1 MYYPYLRGRQFEL
14 IALREFALNHGDNNN
29 VIPIIEP
36 VRQTFNSM
44 RLAIPKLIEGN
55 IKFALILNP
64 QVGEIKEHKTH
75 LITEELKEEL
85 ADKSKWIPSFVVTNN
100 SNKVKL
106 LIDEFNFEDIMLI
119 CSDRTDS
126 STSDFEDLVF
136 MKQVKYIVSNENRT
150 LKRKLSGKGKEL
162 IRLDDNFNAQKRNS
176 DYLPLSEE
184 KFSEEHLFYKE
195 DGYNGFSD
203 YTVLVSDFI
212 EGGRTPYAVAIHL
225 SYKKDNDEVWV
236 RHFTSISNDDDAN
249 IQGKF
254 AEAVEKTVIF
264 LDEKNIVNEATD
276 ELRKYYTE
284 KKYPGLGMVK
294 KLSIKNHIELI
305 NGIINPVDK
314 L

>member
-14 IALREFALNHGDNNN
+14 IALREFALNHGDYNT

-36 VRQTFNSM
+36 VRKTFNSM

-55 IKFALILNP
+55 VKFALILNP
-64 QVGEIKEHKTH
+64 LVGEIKENKVDT
-75 LITEELKEEL
+75 ITKELKEEL
-85 ADKSKWIPSFVVTNN
+85 TDKSKWIPSFIITDN
-100 SNKVKL
+100 SSEVKS
-106 LIDEFNFEDIMLI
+106 LIDEFEYQDIMLI

-136 MKQVKYIVSNENRT
+136 MNQVKFVVSKENRT

-162 IRLDDNFNAQKRNS
+162 IRLDDNFKAQKRNS
-176 DYLPLSEE
+176 DYLPMAEE

-236 RHFTSISNDDDAN
+236 KHFTSISNDDDAN

-254 AEAVEKTVIF
+254 AEAVEKAVTF

-284 KKYPGLGMVK
+284 KRYPGLGMVK
-294 KLSIKNHIELI
+294 KISIKNHIELI
-305 NGIINPVDK
+305 NYWT
-314 L
+314 